1 MKKNVGLANTASNCY
16 MQLSTSM
23 FMKQKNVVTKTTGK
37 VLNANSTSI
46 FMKQKNVGLANYRV
60 NFICKQ
66 QHTMFMKQQTRDL
79 LLKIAEV
86 V

>member
-1 MKKNVGLANTASNCY
+1 MKKKFGKAASNCY

-23 FMKQKNVVTKTTGK
+23 FMKQKNV
-37 VLNANSTSI
+37 
-46 FMKQKNVGLANYRV
+46 GLANYRV
-60 NFICKQ
+60 SFKCKQ
-66 QHTMFMKQQTRDL
+66 QHIMFMKQQTRDL

>member
-23 FMKQKNVVTKTTGK
+23 FMKQKNV
-37 VLNANSTSI
+37 A
-46 FMKQKNVGLANYRV
+46 LANYRV
-60 NFICKQ
+60 SFKCKQ

>member
-1 MKKNVGLANTASNCY
+1 MK
-16 MQLSTSM
+16 
-23 FMKQKNVVTKTTGK
+23 
-37 VLNANSTSI
+37 
-46 FMKQKNVGLANYRV
+46 KNVGLANYRV

-86 V
+86 VKNNTEKNKKLK